1 LGRVTYQGFAG
12 AWPGQTDD
20 AGFADRMNALPKH
33 VVSTT
38 LTSADWSN
46 SHLIASNVADEVAAL
61 KQGSGQDILINGSG
75 DLIQSL
81 LPLGLIDEYRLLV
94 YHIVVGAGKRLFRDG
109 AAAPLKVVET
119 QTFPTGV
126 VLLRYQPA

>member
-1 LGRVTYQGFAG
+1 
-12 AWPGQTDD
+12 
-20 AGFADRMNALPKH
+20 MNALPKH

-94 YHIVVGAGKRLFRDG
+94 YPIVVGAGKRLFRDG
-109 AAAPLKVVET
+109 AAASLKVVET